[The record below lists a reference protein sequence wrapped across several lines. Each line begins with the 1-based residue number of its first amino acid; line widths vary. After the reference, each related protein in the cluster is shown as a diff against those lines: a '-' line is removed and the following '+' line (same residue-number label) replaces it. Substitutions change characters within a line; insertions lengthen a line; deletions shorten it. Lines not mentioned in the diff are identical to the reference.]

1 MAQIVLKDEIHEGP
15 EAKNH
20 PVLHTNC
27 WDEYQR
33 VLRYVRRYGKDHPPT
48 ARLILLTNIGH
59 EADTYQIWYDTG
71 ACLYSINENLAEL
84 TRQGILIRTVRTEG
98 RFKTCRYRIAQDV
111 LAAKMSLNPFD
122 DKFERRNNG

>member
-1 MAQIVLKDEIHEGP
+1 MAQTVEDEIGAGP
-15 EAKNH
+15 EAKDRSASH
-20 PVLHTNC
+20 ADYWV
-27 WDEYQR
+27 EYQQ
-33 VLRYVRRYGKDHPPT
+33 VLRYVGRYGKEHPPT
-48 ARLILLTNIGH
+48 ARLILLTCIGH

-84 TRQGILIRTVRTEG
+84 TRQGILIRTMRTAG

-111 LAAKMSLNPFD
+111 LAAKMSPFD